1 MNAIDRK
8 QLFPQL
14 DKTALSHRR
23 QQLLGGD
30 GGGQFRVT
38 KVLAPGG
45 NGPGGHDD
53 NTVSHGV
60 QLCALAHELDDM
72 GAVQATGP
80 AC

>member
-1 MNAIDRK
+1 
-8 QLFPQL
+8 
-14 DKTALSHRR
+14 LSHRR

-60 QLCALAHELDDM
+60 QLCALAHKLDDM